1 MTRFR
6 IWSLLAAGVVLLLL
20 VVPAV
25 QAGEGE
31 WTSKALKKLAP
42 DGEQT
47 EEEVKLVGK
56 IISKDDVDKDG
67 NKIARAFLE
76 QDDGELIPLPC
87 KKKDRDAGVAKK
99 AAEKALGGEPSCWDF
114 MGEKVE
120 LVGKAQSVMSKG
132 KNYRRLG
139 KIVGINPLG

>member
-1 MTRFR
+1 MKRSQ
-6 IWSLLAAGVVLLLL
+6 ICSLVGVGLVLMLV

-25 QAGEGE
+25 QAKEGE

-42 DGEQT
+42 DEEIK

-67 NKIARAFLE
+67 NKITRAFLE
-76 QDDGELIPLPC
+76 QEDGELIPLPC
-87 KKKDRDAGVAKK
+87 KKRDDDEGLAKK
-99 AAEKALGGEPSCWDF
+99 AASKALGGEPSCWDF